1 MKAFFTKISLILL
14 TISILWACGK
24 DDSPEEPYDPNPTI
38 ASFEPLS
45 GKVGAEVVISGKD
58 FGSNPP
64 KNSVKF
70 GNVEA
75 KIKMASV
82 QKIWVEVPEGA
93 VTGKISVTAHGKTV
107 TTDQD
112 FSVISDSPQSIE
124 LDNTELVMYPYPF
137 YAKTLSVTTDISGST
152 VEWSS
157 SDVTVATVDE
167 NGNVMPLG
175 VGETTITATVGE
187 ATAECTVTVKDGPV
201 TKMELDLKNLD
212 LYSGQTAALTIAT
225 FEAEVE
231 ETSSVVWT
239 SDDTEVAQVDEEGNI
254 IGLKAGKAV
263 ISATIDNATA
273 SCTVNVLNNTYAVGH
288 EMQDNIVTVATLWTN
303 GVAQKLTDGTN
314 DASAYSVFVDGTD
327 IYVAGQENNG
337 SSYVATLWVNGVP
350 QQLTDGTNDARAQ
363 SVYVADGNVYVG
375 GFESNGTH
383 NVATVW
389 VNGVPQQLTDGTN
402 DAGVNTIHITGSD
415 IYAGGYESN
424 GTFGVAT
431 IWKNGTA
438 QQLTDGTGNAR
449 ILKLEVVGGDV
460 YASGFEYNGNYNV
473 ASLWKNGQKNEL
485 GSGTSISFANALYIH
500 EGTEYVAGLE
510 NNGSVNVAFIW
521 TNGTPTELTDGT
533 FSATATSISVV
544 DGNIYVA
551 GYESNGSK
559 FVGKIWKNG
568 EEYLQL
574 TDGTEHT
581 NIFSMVVK

>member
-1 MKAFFTKISLILL
+1 MKTFFTKITVISL
-14 TISILWACGK
+14 TISLLWACGK
-24 DDSPEEPYDPNPTI
+24 DDSPEGPYDLNPTI
-38 ASFEPLS
+38 ASFEPTS
-45 GKVGAEVVISGKD
+45 GKVGMEVVLSGKD
-58 FGSNPP
+58 FGSNPS
-64 KNSVKF
+64 KNIVKF

-93 VTGKISVTAHGKTV
+93 VTGKISVTANGKTV
-107 TTDQD
+107 NTTED
-112 FSVISDSPQSIE
+112 FVIISNSPESIE

-137 YAKTLSVTTDISGST
+137 YAKTLGVITDISGST

-167 NGNVMPLG
+167 NGNIMPLG

-187 ATAECTVTVKDGPV
+187 ATAECTVIVKDGPI

-212 LYSGQTAALTIAT
+212 LYSGQTAVLTIT
-225 FEAEVE
+225 TLEAEVE
-231 ETSSVVWT
+231 ETSPVVWT

-288 EMQDNIVTVATLWTN
+288 EMEDNVTVATIWTN

-314 DASAYSVFVDGTD
+314 DANAYSVFMDGTD
-327 IYVAGQENNG
+327 IYVAGQEYNG
-337 SSYVATLWVNGVP
+337 SYYVATLWVNGVP
-350 QQLTDGTNDARAQ
+350 QQLTDGTNDARAE

-375 GFESNGTH
+375 GFESNGTYY
-383 NVATVW
+383 VATVW
-389 VNGVPQQLTDGTN
+389 VNGVPQQLADGN
-402 DAGVNTIHITGSD
+402 SNSGVESVYVYNGD
-415 IYAGGYESN
+415 IYAGGYENIGSY
-424 GTFGVAT
+424 GVAS
-431 IWKNGTA
+431 IWKNGVS
-438 QQLTDGTGNAR
+438 QQLTDGSGNAKV
-449 ILKLEVVGGDV
+449 LALQVLEGDV
-460 YASGFEYNGNYNV
+460 YASGYEYIGNYNV
-473 ASLWKNGQKNEL
+473 ASLWKNGQKSEL
-485 GSGTSISFANALYIH
+485 GDGTSTSFANALHIH
-500 EGTEYVAGLE
+500 DGTEYVAGLE
-510 NNGSVNVAFIW
+510 NNGSVNVAFVW
-521 TNGTPTELTDGT
+521 ANGIPTELTDGT
-533 FSATATSISVV
+533 GSATATSISVV

-574 TDGTEHT
+574 TDGTEHA
-581 NIFSMVVK
+581 NIYSMVVK